1 MKKVNLPVVYGLMPI
16 KDYDKVISNI
26 VINNDRVVGYAV
38 SKCYLISEEK
48 RYNLDGTIEQSY
60 RVVFPFN
67 EVFLDEKTPDSLN
80 EMEEY
85 QFTSALTNQVFDD
98 VEDANKACNSL
109 NLACIFAEK
118 KIREKKGKWNQYVF
132 DFEKKKKSIEEESDM
147 IMSEMPIKKYIYER
161 D

>member
-1 MKKVNLPVVYGLMPI
+1 MNTQRKKVMVAMSGGVDSSAAAAILSEKYEAVGVNLRLYTNEDIGF
-16 KDYDKVISNI
+16 
-26 VINNDRVVGYAV
+26 
-38 SKCYLISEEK
+38 EES
-48 RYNLDGTIEQSY
+48 RTCC
-60 RVVFPFN
+60 
-67 EVFLDEKTPDSLN
+67 SL
-80 EMEEY
+80 
-85 QFTSALTNQVFDD
+85 DD

-132 DFEKKKKSIEEESDM
+132 DFEKKKKSIEEKSDM